1 MVRNSKCHLRSER
14 GFIPGSKSLTLDM
27 ALRISLILAF
37 VLPLCG
43 CVTNMPPAI
52 QEALIRTN
60 QHFEDCKNNPVPV
73 MWDATKREWVIDQ
86 RRALHERAGCP
97 PISH

>member
-1 MVRNSKCHLRSER
+1 M
-14 GFIPGSKSLTLDM
+14 
-27 ALRISLILAF
+27 ILAF

-43 CVTNMPPAI
+43 CETMPPAI
-52 QEALIRTN
+52 QEALIRTG
-60 QHFEDCKNNPVPV
+60 QHYEDCRNDPIPVI
-73 MWDATKREWVIDQ
+73 WDATKREWVIDQ